1 MEEFKLPLEHMAFK
15 YWTITDL
22 WIYFI
27 NARVIVLLFIA
38 AVIIWFVSGFYTY
51 RDLVLNEDFFKNNF
65 KLGFIVFVLFWY
77 GFGGFLLRAFYLKYL

>member
-1 MEEFKLPLEHMAFK
+1 MEEFRLPLEHMAFK

-38 AVIIWFVSGFYTY
+38 SVIIWFVQGFYVY
-51 RDLVLNEDFFKNNF
+51 GNLVLNDDFFKNNF
-65 KLGFIVFVLFWY
+65 KLGYITFVLCWY
-77 GFGGFLLRAFYLKYL
+77 IGGGALFISAYQRYL